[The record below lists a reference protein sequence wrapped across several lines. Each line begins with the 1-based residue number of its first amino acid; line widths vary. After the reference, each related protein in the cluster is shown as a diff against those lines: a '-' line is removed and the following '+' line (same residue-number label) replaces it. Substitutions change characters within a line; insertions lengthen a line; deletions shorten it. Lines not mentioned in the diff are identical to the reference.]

1 MTYSKIRYLPYFL
14 WVALWLIITVSPVSG
29 ARITGENGVTPA
41 VSASKAPVNESLESR
56 EPQVKEPAP
65 AKSAPKPPAETTAA
79 PGARPART
87 FPPEQNVIVPDR
99 TAQTTQPPKEAT
111 AVLKKTAQEKPD
123 EPYVTIDF
131 DNVDL
136 PVFIKFISELTG
148 KNFVIDK
155 AVRGKVT
162 IISPT
167 RISADEAYR
176 VFESVLEV
184 HGFTTVPAGTII
196 KIVPAVSARSK
207 NVETRL
213 RAGAV
218 GPEDKVVTQLIPL
231 KYADPNALKK
241 LFAPLISKTSVIASY
256 PPTRTLIVT
265 DVLSNIER
273 LLRIAK
279 AIDVAG
285 VGEEISVIPL
295 RHAMAAT
302 LAKSLGTVFQRTR
315 AQSKSALQAES
326 EVRVVP
332 DERTNSI
339 ILLASEDDTL
349 KIKQL
354 VKLLDREPPRG
365 EGDIRVY
372 YLQHAN
378 AEELTKVLTSLP
390 SKQGTGT
397 QKGKT
402 PVISKEARIVADKA
416 TNSLVIM
423 ANKDDYLVLEE
434 VITKLDIPRL
444 MVYIEALI
452 MEVNVD
458 KDFSLGVEWEGIKTF
473 SYDGKNAGVFAGSSG
488 GDFPYITSAMKGI
501 LTKGFSLGVIGETI
515 EIGGIKFP
523 NLAAVAHAYQQDTDV
538 HILSTP
544 QLLTTDN
551 EEAEITVGKNVPYI
565 TTTGRTTADID
576 YTQYEYKDVGVTL
589 KVTPQISQER
599 SVRLKIFQEV
609 TRLILTAGL
618 EKGHPTTYKRLA
630 QTTVIV
636 KDANTVVIGGLIGD
650 DTTHIDYQVPCL
662 GNIPL
667 IGWLFRSTSKRI
679 EKTNLFVFLT
689 PRIIQNPAEAKK
701 IFQDKKDQI
710 ETIKEGVIKMYH
722 RAKPKPKPKVQ

>member
-1 MTYSKIRYLPYFL
+1 
-14 WVALWLIITVSPVSG
+14 VQVSP
-29 ARITGENGVTPA
+29 
-41 VSASKAPVNESLESR
+41 
-56 EPQVKEPAP
+56 
-65 AKSAPKPPAETTAA
+65 
-79 PGARPART
+79 PARDAT
-87 FPPEQNVIVPDR
+87 PPGRSV
-99 TAQTTQPPKEAT
+99 QTTQPPEKATVVEKKIPEKE
-111 AVLKKTAQEKPD
+111 PH

-167 RISADEAYR
+167 KISPDEAYR

-184 HGFTTVPAGTII
+184 HGFTTVPSGSIT

-207 NVETRL
+207 SVETRFQEDV
-213 RAGAV
+213 V

-231 KYADPNALKK
+231 KYADPDALKK
-241 LFAPLISKTSVIASY
+241 LFAPLISKSSVIVSY
-256 PPTRTLIVT
+256 SPTRTLIVT
-265 DVLSNIER
+265 DVLSNIKR
-273 LLRIAK
+273 LLSITK

-285 VGEEISVIPL
+285 VGEEISVVQL
-295 RHAMAAT
+295 QHAMAAT
-302 LAKSLGTVFQRTR
+302 LAKSLTTVFQRGR
-315 AQSKSALQAES
+315 VKPKRALQVQA

-332 DERTNSI
+332 DERTNSL
-339 ILLASEDDTL
+339 ILLASEDDTI

-365 EGDIRVY
+365 EGGIRVY

-378 AEELTKVLTSLP
+378 AEDLTKVLTSLP
-390 SKQGTGT
+390 SDQKTAKE
-397 QKGKT
+397 KGKA

-434 VITKLDIPRL
+434 VIKKLDIPRL

-452 MEVNVD
+452 MEVNVE
-458 KDFSLGVEWEGIKTF
+458 KDFSLGVEWEGIKSF
-473 SYDGKNAGVFAGSSG
+473 SYDGKDGGVFAGSSG
-488 GDFPYITSAMKGI
+488 DGYSRLGKAVKGTLTS
-501 LTKGFSLGVIGETI
+501 GFSLGVISESI
-515 EIGGIKFP
+515 KIGGLEFP
-523 NLAAVAHAYQQDTDV
+523 NLAAIVHAYQQDKDV

-551 EEAEITVGKNVPYI
+551 EEAEITVGKNVPYVV
-565 TTTGRTTADID
+565 RKETTAAELD
-576 YTQYEYKDVGVTL
+576 YSSYEYKDVGVTL
-589 KVTPQISQER
+589 KVTPQISHER
-599 SVRLKIFQEV
+599 HVRLKIFQEV
-609 TRLILTAGL
+609 TRLIETVGL
-618 EKGHPTTYKRLA
+618 EEGRPTTYKRLA

-650 DTTHIDYQVPCL
+650 DTTHIDYKVPCL

-667 IGWLFRSTSKRI
+667 ISWLFKSTSKRR
-679 EKTNLFVFLT
+679 ERTNLFVFLT
-689 PRIIQNPAEAKK
+689 PRIIENPAEAKK
-701 IFQDKKDQI
+701 VYQDKKDQI
-710 ETIKEGVIKMYH
+710 DTIKEGVIKMYQ
-722 RAKPKPKPKVQ
+722 RGGAKTP